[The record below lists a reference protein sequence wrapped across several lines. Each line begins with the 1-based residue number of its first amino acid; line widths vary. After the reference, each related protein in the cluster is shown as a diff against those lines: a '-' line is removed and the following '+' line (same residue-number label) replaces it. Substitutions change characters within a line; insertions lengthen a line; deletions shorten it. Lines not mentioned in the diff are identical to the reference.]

1 MQAFEPAKLSRQI
14 ITSCFVVAAIGF
26 ALVNLVVGRT
36 VGASDGRICRE
47 MFNEKEYHQPY
58 YGSWAWWL
66 VKEYVEQKQSADVV
80 VLGSSQINTAVL
92 ATDAHES
99 QQVIDTLTHREITSL
114 ERRLNDAVS
123 GGNLKAFNAAIA
135 GSVASDYYMVARA
148 LFGGYAKPKLVIIGV
163 SPRDFIDNQLPV
175 ASATE
180 PFRYFSQFV
189 DTGKLT
195 QLAYPDPIARINAQ
209 LGMTFDKLPLRQVH
223 SMVDTYLMSQ
233 KKEDTKKHSG
243 NALLAAVS
251 NAAQVVKPGEWMIPA
266 NMPPIY
272 VDNSYEYVK
281 RYKDPNPPNYP
292 IQLAFFDELLS
303 WLNKENIK
311 VLVVGMPTRPENRAL
326 LPTIFWSN
334 YRLTLNGLCERNG
347 AHFVDVSHCNDFEKS
362 DFVDTVHMNAA
373 GGAKILD
380 VFAESIAKRK
390 DLFAA
395 IKLQDATGIASRP

>member
-1 MQAFEPAKLSRQI
+1 MQAFDHKLTRQI
-14 ITSCFVVAAIGF
+14 IGSCFVVAALAF
-26 ALVNLVVGRT
+26 LVVNLVVGKV
-36 VGASDGRICRE
+36 VGKSDGRICRE
-47 MFNEKEYHQPY
+47 MFNEKEYHQPF
-58 YGSWAWWL
+58 YGSWCWWL
-66 VKEYVEQKQSADVV
+66 TKEYVDTQPSPDVV

-114 ERRLNDAVS
+114 ERRLNDVS

-135 GSVASDYYMVARA
+135 GSVASDYYMVAKA

-175 ASATE
+175 ASATD
-180 PFRYFSQFV
+180 PFRFFSQFV

-195 QLAYPDPIARINAQ
+195 ELAYPDPITRLNAQ
-209 LGMTFDKLPLRQVH
+209 IALTFDKLPLRQVH
-223 SMVDTYLMSQ
+223 SIVDTYLLGQ
-233 KKEDTKKHSG
+233 KKDETKKHSG

-281 RYKDPNPPNYP
+281 RYKDPNPPTYP

-303 WLNKENIK
+303 WLAKENVK

-326 LPTIFWSN
+326 LPPAFWSN
-334 YRLTLNGLCERNG
+334 YRITLKALCERNG
-347 AHFVDVSHCNDFEKS
+347 AYFVDNSHCSDFEKS
-362 DFVDTVHMNAA
+362 DFVDTVHMNAS

-380 VFAESIAKRK
+380 VFAEGIAKRQ
-390 DLFAA
+390 DLLAA
-395 IKLQDATGIASRP
+395 IKDGTGIASRP